1 MPEPSV
7 PMTLLNEGE
16 NAVISSFHLP
26 DSLKKRLF
34 SMGIIPETRIECIRR
49 KKGSLIAIKAR
60 GAVIA
65 LRFSDA
71 ACILIRKTK

>member
-16 NAVISSFHLP
+16 KAVISSYHLP
-26 DSLKKRLF
+26 DGLKCRLI
-34 SMGIIPETRIECIRR
+34 SMGMIPETRIECIRR

-60 GAVIA
+60 GAVVA
-65 LRFSDA
+65 LRLADA
-71 ACILIRKTK
+71 ACILVRKTE

>member
-16 NAVISSFHLP
+16 KAVISSYHLP
-26 DSLKKRLF
+26 DGLRRRLM
-34 SMGIIPETRIECIRR
+34 SMGMIPGTRIECIRK
-49 KKGSLIAIKAR
+49 KKGSLMAIKAR

-65 LRFSDA
+65 LRLSDA
-71 ACILIRKTK
+71 ACILVRK

>member
-16 NAVISSFHLP
+16 KAVISSFHLP
-26 DSLKKRLF
+26 DSMKKRLV
-34 SMGIIPETRIECIRR
+34 SMGMIPETQIECVRI
-49 KKGSLIAIKAR
+49 KKGSLIAAKVR

-65 LRFSDA
+65 LRIADA
-71 ACILIRKTK
+71 ACILVRKTE